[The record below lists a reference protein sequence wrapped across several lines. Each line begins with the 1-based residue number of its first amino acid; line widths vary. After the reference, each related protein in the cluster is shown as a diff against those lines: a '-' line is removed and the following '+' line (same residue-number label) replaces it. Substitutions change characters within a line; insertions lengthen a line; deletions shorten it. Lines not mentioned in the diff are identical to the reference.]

1 MRSFTLVEPRTV
13 DAACHALAEHDGSRP
28 IAGGTSFVIMIKQGF
43 VDPEV
48 LVNLA
53 KIHEGRS
60 VEIGANEIRLGALA
74 TIAQLEGDDSV
85 RRLLPVLASA
95 CHVVA
100 NIRIRNVATL
110 GGNIAHADYQ
120 ADPPTALLALDASLD
135 LRSARGRRTLP
146 LDEFL
151 LGIYSTALEP
161 GEIVE
166 AVRVP
171 VPRPMAWTHEKFKTR
186 SSEDR
191 PTAGVAVGLR
201 TEGGVC
207 AELRIAVGAATARPV
222 RVRDVEAAAAGAAL
236 DEPFVDEL
244 AERVAASIDPVEDLN
259 GDAAYKR
266 RVVRAVVR
274 RAVERCRE
282 EEVER

>member
-1 MRSFTLVEPRTV
+1 MRSFELLEPRTV
-13 DAACHALAEHDGSRP
+13 EEACRALAEHEGSRP

-43 VDPEV
+43 VAPEV

-53 KIHEGRS
+53 KISEGHTAEVAGDEVR
-60 VEIGANEIRLGALA
+60 IGALA
-74 TIAQLEGDDSV
+74 TISQLENDDAIRHV
-85 RRLLPVLASA
+85 LPVLVSA

-110 GGNIAHADYQ
+110 GGNVAHADYQ
-120 ADPPTALLALDASLD
+120 ADPPTALLALDAALE
-135 LRSARGRRTLP
+135 LRSAGGRRILP

-151 LGIYSTALEP
+151 LGIYSTALNP

-166 AVRVP
+166 AIRVP
-171 VPRPMAWTHEKFKTR
+171 VPPPMTWTYEKFKTR

-207 AELRIAVGAATARPV
+207 VELRIAVGAATARPV
-222 RVRDVEAAAAGAAL
+222 RVRDVEASAAGAELDLAL
-236 DEPFVDEL
+236 VEDL
-244 AERVAASIDPVEDLN
+244 AERVATSIDPVEDLN
-259 GDAAYKR
+259 GDATYKR
-266 RVVRAVVR
+266 RVVNAVVR
-274 RAVERCRE
+274 RALERCRDE
-282 EEVER
+282 GIAR